1 MFERK
6 NTEKFSEAASLKNVL
21 FIIEIDAE
29 TLEDVWTLVPDVE
42 AGPTPVDKLQL
53 VIKQIDLDPSW
64 HSANSNIHST
74 STEDPLEI
82 KSDSHSTSTEDPLEI
97 KSDSH
102 SASTKDPSEIKS
114 DSHSASTKEPSE
126 IKSDSH
132 SASTKDPSEIKS
144 DSHSTSTEDHSTIK
158 SGTQPEEDQATSYAW
173 SVKVILVAVVHN
185 VVVVTKGKRV
195 IYMKFSDKDNDM
207 EELFKSSDV
216 LTFGV
221 QPVGEDTD
229 HKKNRYL
236 HLNALGFS
244 LTFTNAYGAWPDAV
258 KSDETIDD
266 FDSD

>member
-82 KSDSHSTSTEDPLEI
+82 KSDSHSTSTEDPL
-97 KSDSH
+97 
-102 SASTKDPSEIKS
+102 
-114 DSHSASTKEPSE
+114 E